1 MSRCP
6 RSARKPSTL
15 LASLFAFSLLAA
27 FALSGAS
34 VAHAAAAVT
43 VRVEG
48 INQTLLPPTQVT
60 TDATPVV
67 KDGNNEHSCSG
78 ASAAGALQLATG
90 GSWGGEWFGGF
101 GYSAETIL
109 GETHAFE
116 PEAPANYFWSYWL
129 DNKASSVGI
138 CEGELQAGQS
148 ILFFPECFSEEE
160 PNPCPPPPNPLGV
173 SAPPIA
179 ERGAPVTVTVTSY
192 ANVSGAASPAVGAAV
207 TGGGAGATTDSAG
220 HATLAIPQSGNI
232 QLQVTAPGSVR
243 TETTVCVHDGND
255 GTCGTTSPSGSSTP
269 APGAAA
275 AYKGPYAV
283 VAQAT
288 GVQDGHFYPRG
299 RGPKVLS
306 GTIATH
312 TSVASVGLKLRRSY
326 RGRCFAY
333 DGVAER
339 FKRAHCGEGNF
350 FTVGSAPSFSYLLPA
365 ALAPGRYVLD
375 VQASDAAG
383 NRTTLARGTSRI
395 VFYVR

>member
-1 MSRCP
+1 MSCCS
-6 RSARKPSTL
+6 RSARKSSTL
-15 LASLFAFSLLAA
+15 LACLLLALSLLTTL
-27 FALSGAS
+27 ALNGAP
-34 VAHAAAAVT
+34 VAHAAGVT

-60 TDATPVV
+60 TDATPVI

-90 GSWGGEWFGGF
+90 GNWGGEWFAGF
-101 GYSAETIL
+101 GYSVESVL

-116 PEAPANYFWSYWL
+116 PGAAANYFWSYWL
-129 DNKASSVGI
+129 DNKASTAGI

-148 ILFFPECFSEEE
+148 ILFFPECFSETGA
-160 PNPCPPPPNPLGV
+160 CPAPPNPLSV
-173 SAPPIA
+173 SAPAVA
-179 ERGAPVTVTVTSY
+179 ERGAPIGVTVTSHD
-192 ANVSGAASPAVGAAV
+192 NVSGAASPAAGAAV

-220 HATLAIPQSGNI
+220 HATLAIPQTGNV

-243 TETTVCVHDGND
+243 TETTVCVHNGND

-275 AYKGPYAV
+275 TAYKGPYAV

-288 GVQDGHFYPRG
+288 GVRDGHFYSRG

-312 TSVASVGLKLRRSY
+312 ASVASVGLKLRRSF

-339 FKRAHCGEGNF
+339 FKRARCGTGSF
-350 FTVGSAPSFSYLLPA
+350 FAVGSAPSFSYLLPA

-375 VQASDAAG
+375 VQATDAAG
-383 NRTTLARGTSRI
+383 NRTTLARGSSRI